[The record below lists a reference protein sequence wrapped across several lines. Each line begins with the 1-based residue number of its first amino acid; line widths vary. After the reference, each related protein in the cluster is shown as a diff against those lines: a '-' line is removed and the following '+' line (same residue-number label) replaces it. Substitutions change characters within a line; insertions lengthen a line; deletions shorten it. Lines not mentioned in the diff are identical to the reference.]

1 MNNDILYLG
10 IDPGKTGAMA
20 IFCGD
25 AKNPHVVDFE
35 EAFDTLARSVE
46 TFTAKR
52 HIAYL
57 EEVHSMPKQG
67 VASTFAFGENFGWW
81 KGILQAFGIPFKT
94 IRPQDWQK
102 GLVPKR
108 GTLTDKP
115 SLSVARQL
123 YPEAPLSLKK
133 HHNRADAILIA
144 RVCWQREGRN

>member
-1 MNNDILYLG
+1 MYYIG

-20 IFCGD
+20 IINEDGSFIR
-25 AKNPHVVDFE
+25 VVDFE
-35 EAFDTLARSVE
+35 EAFNILRDRYLDE
-46 TFTAKR
+46 LEM
-52 HIAYL
+52 AYL

-123 YPEAPLSLKK
+123 YPEAPLNLKK

>member
-1 MNNDILYLG
+1 MYYIG

-20 IFCGD
+20 VLSITGGFL
-25 AKNPHVVDFE
+25 AIHDFE
-35 EAFDTLARSVE
+35 ESFDELKNLALNQPTMV
-46 TFTAKR
+46 
-52 HIAYL
+52 YL

-123 YPEAPLSLKK
+123 YPEAPLNLKK

>member
-1 MNNDILYLG
+1 MYYIG

-20 IFCGD
+20 IINEDGSFFQ
-25 AKNPHVVDFE
+25 VSDFE
-35 EAFDTLARSVE
+35 ESFYALQDRC
-46 TFTAKR
+46 R
-52 HIAYL
+52 DDDYMAYL

-81 KGILQAFGIPFKT
+81 KGILQAFGVPFKT

-123 YPEAPLSLKK
+123 YPEAPLNLKK

>member
-1 MNNDILYLG
+1 MYYIG

-20 IFCGD
+20 VLSITGGFL
-25 AKNPHVVDFE
+25 AVHDFE
-35 EAFDTLARSVE
+35 ESFDELKKLALNQPTMV
-46 TFTAKR
+46 
-52 HIAYL
+52 YL

-81 KGILQAFGIPFKT
+81 KGILQAFGVPFKT

-123 YPEAPLSLKK
+123 YPEAPLNLKK